1 MTLERMEKNI
11 KKKKIPSTNVDN
23 VNKIIITVPT
33 QDTIQKKYINTQ
45 STYLT
50 NTRQVLSA
58 SNKGMA
64 DII

>member
-1 MTLERMEKNI
+1 MTLERMDKNI
-11 KKKKIPSTNVDN
+11 KKKTPSTNVDN

-33 QDTIQKKYINTQ
+33 QDAIQKKYIYTQ

-58 SNKGMA
+58 SIKGIA
-64 DII
+64 DI